1 MKSGIHIFKVIVNA
15 AILEFIKK
23 KCENTKILRVLNHL
37 IRVVKYQG
45 EANMSTRQ
53 WPPLRNSFVDV
64 KDIIMTQKIC
74 SFCAVNITDKDIF
87 SIQHC

>member
-45 EANMSTRQ
+45 EDKHEYKTVASTEKQ
-53 WPPLRNSFVDV
+53 
-64 KDIIMTQKIC
+64 
-74 SFCAVNITDKDIF
+74 FC
-87 SIQHC
+87 